1 MDNSKLDAAIY
12 KAGQV
17 APFLRMALAS
27 CTMVFSDKIESGG
40 QPTTAC
46 DQWWRIYIHPQI
58 VETEPVTVI
67 THMLLHEVS
76 HLVRRHHKRMQG
88 RPQVKANVAG
98 DCEIESHSWPGLT
111 RPKFGVTPAKYKLDS
126 GLTAEAYF
134 EKLPDFDDED
144 FDGSDMPGGSRPRD
158 CGSGASGGA
167 RPWDLPKAAAPAVN
181 ATKAEA
187 IAQQTA
193 EAIQQ
198 NGRGAGHAWMQ
209 WSAEQLKPTITWKQF
224 VRQWIN
230 SSRVKQGSS
239 RLSSRN
245 PRIKHDVVRRG
256 WVANKVRINIV
267 CDTSAS
273 MGGKPIA
280 LALAEVIGICNAA
293 KVSVFWQ
300 DDGGEPVVQHGIRRW
315 EDLKPIGGGGTDLR
329 PAIALAAFDEPDGI
343 IVITDCDTPWE
354 PMPPSVPTL
363 VVRVVSQWSQSAPP
377 PGWETLTV
385 K

>member
-27 CTMVFSDKIESGG
+27 CHMVICDQTVSNG

-46 DQWWRIYIHPQI
+46 DPFWRVYVHPNI
-58 VETEPVTVI
+58 VEFEPVTTI

-76 HLVRRHHKRMQG
+76 HLVRRHHKRMEG
-88 RPQVKANVAG
+88 RPQMKANVAG

-111 RPKFGVTPAKYKLDS
+111 KPKFGVSPSKYKLDN

-134 EKLPDFDDED
+134 EKLPNFDDED
-144 FDGSDMPGGSRPRD
+144 FGNLPGGGRPSD
-158 CGSGASGGA
+158 CGSGASGA
-167 RPWDLPKAAAPAVN
+167 VRPWDLPRSAAPIVN
-181 ATKAEA
+181 GTKAEA

-193 EAIQQ
+193 EAIQR

-224 VRQWIN
+224 IRQWIN
-230 SSRVKQGSS
+230 SSRVKQGSGK
-239 RLSSRN
+239 LSSRN
-245 PRIKHDVVRRG
+245 PRIKHGVIRRG
-256 WVANKVRINIV
+256 WVGKKVRLNVV
-267 CDTSAS
+267 CDTSGS

-280 LALAEVIGICNAA
+280 LALAEVLGICNAA
-293 KVSVFWQ
+293 IVSVWWQ
-300 DDGGEPVVQHGIRRW
+300 DDGGEPTVQHGVRRW

-329 PAIALAAFDEPDGI
+329 PAIAMAAADEPDGV

-354 PMPPSVPTL
+354 PNPPSVPTL
-363 VVRVVSQWSQSAPP
+363 VVRVVSQYSTSAPP
-377 PGWETLTV
+377 PSWETLTI